1 MKRTLL
7 LVRHAKSSWASPL
20 QSDFER
26 PLNERG
32 LRNAPEMG
40 KRLKAAGLVPDL
52 IISSSALRTRQTAT
66 LLAEELGYDAEKIQW
81 EEKLYHASPA
91 TIEDV
96 IFGAPDHAAIIM
108 IVTHN
113 PGITDLVNQLSP
125 RFATGN
131 MPTCGVVGA
140 TFEAAGWSQ
149 YPQAKRNVFLFDYP
163 KNEHDAE

>member
-96 IFGAPDHAAIIM
+96 IFGAPDHAATIRS
-108 IVTHN
+108 VTHN